1 MNMKKSSF
9 IRANKHRKDRKVDV
23 ATVAELTRIFKRK
36 TWEVKDDSDNQLSL
50 FNRFISTLTNFSP
63 EQRKLILEL
72 TERFDLIPSSD
83 YEAHIKIAL
92 NNLLKDTALDL
103 SEINSIYV
111 APLIAERDFGKNKS
125 SKYVQY
131 SLPNLLPYYS
141 QLGNKKIIPTNE
153 LELPSNVKWE
163 TSILLVVDDFIGT
176 GNTAKEAIGFL
187 IDKKEIATNNI
198 IVLSIAALRE
208 GISLIKNLNVRI
220 YTSMELKKG
229 ITDFYSAEEI
239 PNKLEIMD
247 EIEGKIKR
255 HKNEKYGYG
264 KSEGL
269 IKLIRTPNNT
279 FPVFWK
285 EKGGRIAPFP
295 RK

>member
-1 MNMKKSSF
+1 MKKDNF
-9 IRANKHRKDRKVDV
+9 IVANKHRKDTKVKV
-23 ATVAELTRIFKRK
+23 EIVAELTQIFRK
-36 TWEVKDDSDNQLSL
+36 KSWEIKDDSENQLSL
-50 FNRFISTLTNFSP
+50 FNRFIATLKDFSP

-72 TERFDLIPSSD
+72 TERFDLIPNSE
-83 YEAHIKIAL
+83 YEKHIKIAID
-92 NNLLKDTALDL
+92 NLLEDKTLNL
-103 SEINSIYV
+103 SKFNSIYV

-131 SLPNLLPYYS
+131 NLPNLLPYYS
-141 QLGNKKIIPTNE
+141 QFGDKRIIPTHE
-153 LELPSNVKWE
+153 LEIDNNVNWE

-176 GNTAKEAIGFL
+176 GNTAKEAIEYL
-187 IDKKEIATNNI
+187 IDKKGIMADNI

-208 GISLIKNLNVRI
+208 GISLINNLDVRM

-229 ITDFYSAEEI
+229 ITDFYSAEEAS
-239 PNKLEIMD
+239 NKLKIMD
-247 EIEGKIKR
+247 EIERKIKR
-255 HKNEKYGYG
+255 HKNEKFGYG

-285 EKGGRIAPFP
+285 EKRGRIAPFP
-295 RK
+295 RY

>member
-1 MNMKKSSF
+1 MKKDNF
-9 IRANKHRKDRKVDV
+9 IVANKYRKDTKVKV
-23 ATVAELTRIFKRK
+23 EIVAELTQIFRK
-36 TWEVKDDSDNQLSL
+36 KSWEIKDDSENQLSL
-50 FNRFISTLTNFSP
+50 FNRFIATLKDFSP

-72 TERFDLIPSSD
+72 TERFDLIPNSE
-83 YEAHIKIAL
+83 YEKHIKIAID
-92 NNLLKDTALDL
+92 NLLEDKTLNL
-103 SEINSIYV
+103 SKFNSIYV

-131 SLPNLLPYYS
+131 NLPNLLPYYS
-141 QLGNKKIIPTNE
+141 QFGDKRIIPTHE
-153 LELPSNVKWE
+153 LEIDNNVNWE

-176 GNTAKEAIGFL
+176 GNTAKEAIEYL
-187 IDKKEIATNNI
+187 IDKKGIMADNI

-208 GISLIKNLNVRI
+208 GISLINNLDVRM

-229 ITDFYSAEEI
+229 ITDFYLAEEAS
-239 PNKLEIMD
+239 NKLKIMD
-247 EIEGKIKR
+247 EIERKIKR
-255 HKNEKYGYG
+255 HKNEKFGYG

-285 EKGGRIAPFP
+285 EKRGRIAPFP
-295 RK
+295 RY